1 MDDIMEICTNV
12 CNIFWNV
19 PEISGTEYQTYQ
31 YIIHAMSLDVIIQYF
46 SSHQFI
52 MFHRIIRLLVDLAA
66 IILAAIIF
74 ATPVVPTP
82 VVPVAPAPYAPGPAP
97 PRAPPPPS
105 AASQP
110 PKRADFPVLRAD
122 AAPRP
127 AKKPPPKRQPAAGG
141 WSSALAKA
149 GGKPMGTKSKTGLSI
164 AAPRRA
170 RPAPAPAAAAAADF
184 DFSAPPEHCGAAPKP
199 PPSGPPGFPKKK

>member
-19 PEISGTEYQTYQ
+19 PEISGTEYQ

-74 ATPVVPTP
+74 AALVVPAPVVPTP
-82 VVPVAPAPYAPGPAP
+82 VVPT
-97 PRAPPPPS
+97 R
-105 AASQP
+105 
-110 PKRADFPVLRAD
+110 
-122 AAPRP
+122 
-127 AKKPPPKRQPAAGG
+127 GG
-141 WSSALAKA
+141 AYVGSNS
-149 GGKPMGTKSKTGLSI
+149 TI
-164 AAPRRA
+164 
-170 RPAPAPAAAAAADF
+170 
-184 DFSAPPEHCGAAPKP
+184 
-199 PPSGPPGFPKKK
+199 